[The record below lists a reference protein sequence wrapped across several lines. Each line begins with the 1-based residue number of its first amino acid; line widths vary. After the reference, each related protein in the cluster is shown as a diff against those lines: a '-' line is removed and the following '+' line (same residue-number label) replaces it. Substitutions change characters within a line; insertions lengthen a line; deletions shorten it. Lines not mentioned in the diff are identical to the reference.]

1 MSFIKETIGAWTP
14 ADLQSFLQNVVQLEP
29 SQLPPSFN
37 VKALTSDSDI
47 VANGVILTG
56 DPPTVESRAIRDAG
70 IVPGSDQ
77 SNPQT
82 IPNGT
87 ATKVHFTSHTNYDST
102 NDSPYSDQWSDNATW
117 VCPVDGLYLIQVG
130 VNWTSNA
137 TGIRRLGIHTS
148 DASESDAGVGQGGAF
163 DKPFAFNLIQAAS
176 NEQPQVVTGLGYV
189 TAGTNLSV
197 YVYQNSG
204 LSLDL
209 RIEENYSSLTRSRY
223 AIINIVRLGGS
234 KVLDDFII

>member
-1 MSFIKETIGAWTP
+1 MSFISKTIGDWTP
-14 ADLQSFLQNVVQLEP
+14 AELQSFLQNVVQLEP

-37 VKALTSDSDI
+37 VKALTSSEDI
-47 VANGVILTG
+47 VANGVRLTG

-70 IVPGSDQ
+70 IAPGSDQ

-87 ATKVHFTSHTNYDST
+87 ATKVHFTTHTNYNST
-102 NDSPYSDQWSDNATW
+102 IDDPQRDQWLNNADW
-117 VCPVDGLYLIQVG
+117 ECPVDGLYLMQTG

-137 TGIRRLGIHTS
+137 TGIRRLAIHDS
-148 DASESDAGVGQGGAF
+148 SASESDAGVGQGGAF
-163 DKPFAFNLIQAAS
+163 DHPFAFNLIQAAS
-176 NEQPQVVTGLGYV
+176 NEQPQVVTGLGFL
-189 TAGTNLSV
+189 TAGMQLSV

-204 LSLDL
+204 ASLDL

-223 AIINIVRLGGS
+223 ATMNIVRLGTS
-234 KVLDDFII
+234 EVLDDFIV